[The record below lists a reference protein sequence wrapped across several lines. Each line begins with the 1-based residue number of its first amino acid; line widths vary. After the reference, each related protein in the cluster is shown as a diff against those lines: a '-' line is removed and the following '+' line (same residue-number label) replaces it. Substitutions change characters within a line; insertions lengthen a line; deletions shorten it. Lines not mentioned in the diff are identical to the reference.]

1 MQTMIQGYKTIHKHT
16 HTNIAL
22 KTHSGAAGST
32 EILEKSCLREKQ
44 HNAQGCYH
52 GDTLFVE
59 DIKCG
64 RLHCLCVRAGTTP
77 GNTGHVLTCTKHTLI
92 EQLIHSLSHSQT
104 SHSQKHTAN
113 FIHRHTGN
121 ERTVHTLCIQH
132 LGDVEVSLCHFKSVV
147 QIGHWVVLLTQWNKQ
162 LFELFYSTALSERT
176 CKTQRKH
183 PQISTRIKIYLIPSS
198 TTSITPWHV
207 CLWNHLTDFT
217 MLLWMDSLQTLLSS
231 EIVYQIM
238 MYYNLGCTNSV
249 TYYLVWIVCK
259 LGFSSH

>member
-16 HTNIAL
+16 H
-22 KTHSGAAGST
+22 KYST
-32 EILEKSCLREKQ
+32 KKNTPAQQVQQRSWRNNAWGRNN
-44 HNAQGCYH
+44 NAQGCYH

-77 GNTGHVLTCTKHTLI
+77 GNTGHVSTCTKHTLI

-183 PQISTRIKIYLIPSS
+183 PQISTRIKIYLIQSS

-207 CLWNHLTDFT
+207 CLWNNLTDFT
-217 MLLWMDSLQTLLSS
+217 MLLWMDSLQTLL
-231 EIVYQIM
+231 IR
-238 MYYNLGCTNSV
+238 NSIPNHDV
-249 TYYLVWIVCK
+249 L
-259 LGFSSH
+259 

>member
-16 HTNIAL
+16 HTNRAL

-132 LGDVEVSLCHFKSVV
+132 LGDVEVSLCHFKSIV
-147 QIGHWVVLLTQWNKQ
+147 QIGHWVVLLTHNETNNY
-162 LFELFYSTALSERT
+162 LSFSIALHYLREPAKHRGNIHRFPQESKYT
-176 CKTQRKH
+176 SFKVLQR
-183 PQISTRIKIYLIPSS
+183 PS
-198 TTSITPWHV
+198 PP
-207 CLWNHLTDFT
+207 DMFAY
-217 MLLWMDSLQTLLSS
+217 
-231 EIVYQIM
+231 EII
-238 MYYNLGCTNSV
+238 
-249 TYYLVWIVCK
+249 
-259 LGFSSH
+259 